1 MLKNNYPDDWSRLRI
16 KELTQRFLNGGTPS
30 THIKEHWGGNIPW
43 ITGAD
48 AEQRL
53 TTTSRKSITELG
65 VRRSS
70 TNIVPKGNIL
80 LVTRTGVGKV
90 SMSGVDVAISQ
101 DLTGIIPRV
110 DKVDVPYLYYQ
121 LIRIMADLKSLSQGS
136 IIQGIKREEVENIE
150 IPLPELPEQRAI
162 ADILSTLDEAIAQS
176 ESLVR
181 KYQSIKQGLMS
192 DLLTRGVDE
201 NGELRPSYE
210 EAPELYRATALGW
223 LPKDWEV
230 LTIRDARKSIT
241 SGSRWWAK
249 YYADE
254 GALFLRIGNLTREHI
269 NLRFDSIQRVRV
281 PNDAESK
288 RTAVA
293 AGDVLISV
301 TADLGIIGVIPE
313 NFEEAYVNQHIALVK
328 VDAEITNS
336 RWLGHFM
343 ASRLGW
349 YQFQTL
355 NDSGAK
361 AGLNLP
367 TVDSLSFANPSKDER
382 KQIVK
387 MIDNQDDM
395 IKVEKGQV
403 TKLQLLKQGLMQDL
417 LSGQVRVKV

>member
-1 MLKNNYPDDWSRLRI
+1 MLENNYPKDWSTATI
-16 KELTQRFLNGGTPS
+16 KNLTQRFLNGGTPS
-30 THIKEHWGGNIPW
+30 THINEYWDGDIPW

-48 AEQRL
+48 AEQRV
-53 TTTSRKSITELG
+53 TITSRKTITELG
-65 VRRSS
+65 VKRSS

-90 SMSGVDVAISQ
+90 SMAGVDVAISQ

-110 DKVDVPYLYYQ
+110 ELIDVPYFYYQ
-121 LIRIMADLKSLSQGS
+121 LAQIASDLKSFAQGS
-136 IIQGIKREEVENIE
+136 IIQGIKREQVETIE
-150 IPLPELPEQRAI
+150 IPLPELTEQRVI
-162 ADILSTLDEAIAQS
+162 AEILSTLDESIAKS

-181 KYQSIKQGLMS
+181 KYQSLKQGLMY
-192 DLLTRGVDE
+192 DLLTCGIND

-210 EAPELYRATALGW
+210 EAPNSYRETSLGW
-223 LPKDWEV
+223 IPKEWKV
-230 LTIRDARKSIT
+230 LKIRDARKSIT
-241 SGSRWWAK
+241 SGSRWWARN
-249 YYADE
+249 YADE

-328 VDAEITNS
+328 VDTEITNS

-349 YQFQTL
+349 QQFQTL
-355 NDSGAK
+355 NDGGAK

-367 TVDSLSFANPSKDER
+367 TVDSLSFANPLKEER
-382 KQIVK
+382 NRIVK
-387 MIDNQDDM
+387 IIDNHDDL
-395 IKVEKGQV
+395 IRVEKEQV
-403 TKLQLLKQGLMQDL
+403 AKLQLFKQGLMQDL
-417 LSGQVRVKV
+417 LSGQVRVRV